1 MRWAGSLLCF
11 SVGLMACGGRAPA
24 DAVDA
29 GSNPVVTPDGGSDG
43 GPVADC
49 NGVVPPQPG
58 SAIAIDVPVM
68 NGEACSA
75 TAIDG
80 EGAVAAD
87 AESSGPTTWFV
98 FGTNGTR
105 TGTFRS
111 PVLFAQPKGFIGL
124 ALSGNDTLVALWDDY
139 GVMWYPSPP
148 STNVMLGPAYGPGVI
163 SVSATSA
170 QSTVRKHDAQALE
183 IVSATVPGAYVPRGA
198 AEDASGAVLVLTG
211 GGTEVSALWVD
222 LTKGTGGRPFSIGSA
237 AAVIARPLLGGGVAV
252 RLDSSW
258 AGIIQPGESTLR
270 PAPAWLGDSSD
281 FVPVRA
287 GKAYALLKAGNTVDL
302 VSVQGNACGKVTF
315 PGVSSVAIGVDGS
328 AVGSTGQK
336 GCTKFVWR
344 DILR

>member
-24 DAVDA
+24 DAA
-29 GSNPVVTPDGGSDG
+29 GDGGSPSVTPDGGSDG
-43 GPVADC
+43 GPAADC
-49 NGVVPPQPG
+49 NGLMPPAPG
-58 SAIAIDVPVM
+58 SATAIDVPAV

-80 EGAVAAD
+80 EGMVAAD
-87 AESSGPTTWFV
+87 AESSSPTTWFV
-98 FGTNGTR
+98 FGTNGTH
-105 TGTFRS
+105 TGTFSS

-124 ALSGNDTLVALWDDY
+124 SGQDSLVVALWNAGGDIQNSS
-139 GVMWYPSPP
+139 VASPNF
-148 STNVMLGPAYGPGVI
+148 TLGPAYGPGVI
-163 SVSATSA
+163 SVAATST
-170 QSTVRKHDAQALE
+170 QSTVRKHDAQAFE
-183 IVSATVPGAYVPRGA
+183 ILSATLSGAYVPRGA
-198 AEDASGAVLVLTG
+198 AEDASGEVLMLTG
-211 GGTEVSALWVD
+211 SGTEVSGLWVD
-222 LTKGTGGRPFSIGSA
+222 LTKGTSGRPFSIGSA

-270 PAPAWLGDSSD
+270 TAPAWLGDSSD
-281 FVPVRA
+281 FVSVRA

>member
-1 MRWAGSLLCF
+1 
-11 SVGLMACGGRAPA
+11 MACGGRAPA

-43 GPVADC
+43 GPAADC
-49 NGVVPPQPG
+49 SGVMPPAPG
-58 SAIAIDVPVM
+58 SAIAIDVPAV
-68 NGEACSA
+68 NGEACNA
-75 TAIDG
+75 TAIDS

-87 AESSGPTTWFV
+87 AESSSPTTWFV

-124 ALSGNDTLVALWDDY
+124 SAGKDALMVTFWDLNAEPTVSGA
-139 GVMWYPSPP
+139 PAAA
-148 STNVMLGPAYGPGVI
+148 LGPAFGSGVI
-163 SVSATSA
+163 SLSATSTEL
-170 QSTVRKHDAQALE
+170 TVRKHDPPGLE
-183 IVSATVPGAYVPRGA
+183 GPSATMPGAYVPRGA
-198 AEDASGAVLVLTG
+198 AEDASGAVLALTG
-211 GGTEVSALWVD
+211 SGTELSGLWVD
-222 LTKGTGGRPFSIGSA
+222 LTKGTSGRPFSVGSA

>member
-29 GSNPVVTPDGGSDG
+29 GSNPVVTPDGGTDG
-43 GPVADC
+43 GAADC
-49 NGVVPPQPG
+49 NGLMPPQPG
-58 SAIAIDVPVM
+58 SAIAFDVPAVS
-68 NGEACSA
+68 GESCAA
-75 TAIDG
+75 AGIDG
-80 EGAVAAD
+80 DGNVAAD
-87 AESSGPTTWFV
+87 AESPAATKWYV
-98 FGTNGTR
+98 FYPNGVK
-105 TGTFRS
+105 TGGSFFS

-124 ALSGNDTLVALWDDY
+124 SADKNALMVTFWTLYAEQSLPGVAAAA
-139 GVMWYPSPP
+139 M
-148 STNVMLGPAYGPGVI
+148 GPTFGSGVI
-163 SVSATSA
+163 SLSATSTEL
-170 QSTVRKHDAQALE
+170 TVRKHDPQAAE
-183 IVSATVPGAYVPRGA
+183 VVSATVPGAYVPRGA
-198 AEDASGAVLVLTG
+198 AEDASGAVLALTG
-211 GGTEVSALWVD
+211 SGTELSGLWVD
-222 LTKGTGGRPFSIGSA
+222 LTKGTSGRPFSVGSA
-237 AAVIARPLLGGGVAV
+237 AVVIARPLLGGGVAV

-270 PAPAWLGDSSD
+270 PAPAWLDDSSD

>member
-29 GSNPVVTPDGGSDG
+29 GSNPVVRPDGGSDG
-43 GPVADC
+43 GPAADC
-49 NGVVPPQPG
+49 DGVVPPQPG
-58 SAIAIDVPVM
+58 SAIALDVPAV
-68 NGEACSA
+68 NGETCAA
-75 TAIDG
+75 AGVDG
-80 EGAVAAD
+80 DGNVVAD
-87 AESSGPTTWFV
+87 AESSSATKWYV
-98 FGTNGTR
+98 FYPSGVK
-105 TGTFRS
+105 TGGSFFS

-124 ALSGNDTLVALWDDY
+124 SAGPDSFMVTFWDFYAAQSFPGTVAA
-139 GVMWYPSPP
+139 VM
-148 STNVMLGPAYGPGVI
+148 GPAFGFGVI
-163 SVSATSA
+163 SLSATSMEL
-170 QSTVRKHDAQALE
+170 TVHKHDAQAFE
-183 IVSATVPGAYVPRGA
+183 IPPARTVPGAYVPRAA
-198 AEDASGAVLVLTG
+198 AEDASGLVLALTG
-211 GGTEVSALWVD
+211 SGTEVSGLWVD
-222 LTKGTGGRPFSIGSA
+222 LTKGTSGRPFSVGSG
-237 AAVIARPLLGGGVAV
+237 AAVSARPLLGGGVAV

-302 VSVQGNACGKVTF
+302 VSAQGNACGKVTF